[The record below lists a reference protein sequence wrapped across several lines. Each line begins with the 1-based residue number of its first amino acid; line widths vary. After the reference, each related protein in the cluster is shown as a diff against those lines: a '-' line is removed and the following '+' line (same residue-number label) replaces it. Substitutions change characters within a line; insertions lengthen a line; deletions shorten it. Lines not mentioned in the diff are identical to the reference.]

1 MTQRGRATRSTDR
14 PRGGVSP
21 RGGDLTARR
30 NRLRAVIEPV
40 VNGVGYDLEDLSV
53 SRAGRRHVVRVIVD
67 ADGGIDLDAVAD
79 VSRAVSAA
87 LDAAEETGGD
97 IVAGEYQLEVSSP
110 GVDRPLTLPRHWRRN
125 VSRLVKVTVRGAAV
139 LPDQRGEQPTG
150 DRQVTGRVVGADDE
164 GVQLETDD
172 GRASWAYA
180 QLGPGR
186 VQVEFTRLAELG
198 EPDEF
203 DDADDTDDADD
214 ADETDEIDDSDDIDD
229 EDDVEDEER

>member
-1 MTQRGRATRSTDR
+1 MTQRGRATRSTGR
-14 PRGGVSP
+14 PRDGAGP
-21 RGGDLTARR
+21 RGGDLAARR
-30 NRLRAVIEPV
+30 TRLRAVIEPV

-125 VSRLVKVTVRGAAV
+125 VGRLVKVTVRGAAA
-139 LPDQRGEQPTG
+139 LPGQRGEQPAG
-150 DRQVTGRVVGADDE
+150 DRQLTGRVVGADDE

-172 GRASWAYA
+172 GRASLAYA

-203 DDADDTDDADD
+203 DDAD
-214 ADETDEIDDSDDIDD
+214 ETDEIDDSDDIDD